1 MRARVGVV
9 ATVVASGVAAG
20 LAMAQQQPVVV
31 PAPTVVV
38 TATSRAVS
46 VGAPGALPAGP
57 TRFDFVRPAGTKDL
71 SVYVALLVP
80 GVSLEQLQQTIA
92 RDDRTHGD
100 SALGLVSIQAS
111 ASLSGRE
118 THRAVTFNVKPAVT
132 YVVLAE
138 QDANTSGPPPRAFT
152 TFASSGDANG
162 ATAPAPAAT
171 IRMQGLRFRGSAVLP
186 RNGIVRVR
194 NQDGVAHFALAF
206 PLRKGTTKA
215 QLGRAVRAGQR
226 AFGRVVAGAP
236 YGVQNV
242 ISGGDTSND
251 QELHFPRKGRYGLV
265 CFIYEHHRLGMYRV
279 VSVK

>member
-9 ATVVASGVAAG
+9 AIVVVSGVAAG
-20 LAMAQQQPVVV
+20 LAMAQQPAPRVA
-31 PAPTVVV
+31 APTVTVN
-38 TATSRAVS
+38 ATPTAVS
-46 VGAPGALPAGP
+46 VAAPGPLPAGP

-80 GVSLEQLQQTIA
+80 GVSLEQLKQTIA

-111 ASLSGRE
+111 TSLSRRE
-118 THRAVTFNVKPAVT
+118 THRAVTFDIKPAVT

-138 QDANTSGPPPRAFT
+138 QDANTTGPPPRAFT

-171 IRMQGLRFRGSAVLP
+171 IRMQGLRFRGSAALP

-194 NQDGVAHFALAF
+194 NADGVAHFALAF

-215 QLGRAVRAGQR
+215 TLGRALRGGQR
-226 AFGRVVAGAP
+226 PFARIVAGAP
-236 YGVQNV
+236 YGVQSV
-242 ISGGDTSND
+242 ISGGNTSND
-251 QELHFPRKGRYGLV
+251 QELHFPRKGRYALV

-279 VSVK
+279 VTVK